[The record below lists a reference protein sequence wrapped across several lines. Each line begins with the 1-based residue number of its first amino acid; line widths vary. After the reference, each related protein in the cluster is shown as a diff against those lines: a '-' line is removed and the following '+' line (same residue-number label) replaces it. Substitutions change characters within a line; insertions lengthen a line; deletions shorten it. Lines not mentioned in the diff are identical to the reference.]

1 LKLATADICP
11 AHSDDSK
18 FKAAP
23 SLLSADDNSSD
34 ADLGTATV
42 IIQKANTSSVKI
54 VHAPLQE
61 TQRHPLAE
69 YSLSAPR
76 PSGSRVSSL
85 DHVAAHKSGSPMQ
98 RKAVAGN
105 PNRSKLNVE
114 KTLRIKKDLFNEEKG
129 VLSETKS
136 QSNIERKVSS
146 ISPPVPD
153 TPVDDTLRR
162 SVKYGLG
169 PMVRFSTE
177 ASEVIIGKG

>member
-1 LKLATADICP
+1 MSP

-23 SLLSADDNSSD
+23 SLLSADDNASD

-54 VHAPLQE
+54 VRAPLQR
-61 TQRHPLAE
+61 TQRQSSAK
-69 YSLSAPR
+69 YSLSTPR
-76 PSGSRVSSL
+76 PSRSRVLSL
-85 DHVAAHKSGSPMQ
+85 SHVAAHKSGSPVQ
-98 RKAVAGN
+98 RKAAAGN
-105 PNRSKLNVE
+105 PSRSKLNVE
-114 KTLRIKKDLFNEEKG
+114 KTSGIKKDMFNEEKG

-136 QSNIERKVSS
+136 MSNIKRKVSS

-153 TPVDDTLRR
+153 TPVDDTLSR
-162 SVKYGLG
+162 SVRYGLG

-177 ASEVIIGKG
+177 ASEVIMGNG

>member
-1 LKLATADICP
+1 MKPATAGISP

-23 SLLSADDNSSD
+23 SLLSADDNASD

-54 VHAPLQE
+54 VRAPLQG
-61 TQRHPLAE
+61 TQRQSSAE
-69 YSLSAPR
+69 YSLSTPR

-85 DHVAAHKSGSPMQ
+85 GHVAAHKSGSPMQ

-114 KTLRIKKDLFNEEKG
+114 KTLRIKKDLFSEEKG
-129 VLSETKS
+129 VLSETYL
-136 QSNIERKVSS
+136 SNIERKVSN
-146 ISPPVPD
+146 ISRPVPG

-177 ASEVIIGKG
+177 ASEVIMGKG

>member
-1 LKLATADICP
+1 MKPATAGISP

-23 SLLSADDNSSD
+23 SLLSTDDNASD

-54 VHAPLQE
+54 VRAPLQG
-61 TQRHPLAE
+61 TQRQSSAE
-69 YSLSAPR
+69 YSLSTPR
-76 PSGSRVSSL
+76 PSGNCVSSL
-85 DHVAAHKSGSPMQ
+85 GHVAAHKSGSPMQ

-114 KTLRIKKDLFNEEKG
+114 KTLRIKENLFNEEKG

-136 QSNIERKVSS
+136 QSNIERKLSS
-146 ISPPVPD
+146 TSPPFPD

-162 SVKYGLG
+162 TVKYGLG

-177 ASEVIIGKG
+177 ASEVIMGKG